1 MSEAPRES
9 AGRAGAVLPGEHPAP
24 ERRVGQDAEPELD
37 ARPGTTSCSMLRLS
51 SEYSIC
57 VETSGAR
64 PGHGAL
70 PGRALRGAPAGPVR
84 DPDVRRPAGAHRGVE
99 RRERLLDRGRVG
111 PDVDLPEVDVVDAEP
126 AQRQVEAAEQ
136 VAARG
141 VHHPRAAAGADPGL
155 GRDDHVVARDHVV
168 EQPAEQLLRRAA
180 AVRVRGVE
188 QRAAGV
194 DEGGE
199 LLAGLVLVGAGCPRS
214 SVPGRV
220 ARPRGRSDPGTCAAW
235 ATP

>member
-1 MSEAPRES
+1 MRYFPVSTPRPSGEY
-9 AGRAGAVLPGEHPAP
+9 GRMPSPSSMRGGHHLV
-24 ERRVGQDAEPELD
+24 LD
-37 ARPGTTSCSMLRLS
+37 AAVEQRVLHLRRDQGRP
-51 SEYSIC
+51 
-57 VETSGAR
+57 A
-64 PGHGAL
+64 GHGAL

-84 DPDVRRPAGAHRGVE
+84 DADVRRPPGAHRGVE

-111 PDVDLPEVDVVDAEP
+111 PDVHLPEVDVVDAEP
-126 AQRQVEAAEQ
+126 AQGEVEAAEQ

-141 VHHPRAAAGADPGL
+141 VHHPGAAAGAEPGL
-155 GRDDHVVARDHVV
+155 GRDHHVVAGDHVT

-188 QRAAGV
+188 QRAARV

-199 LLAGLVLVGAGCPRS
+199 LLAGLVLVGLRCPRS
-214 SVPGRV
+214 SAPGRV

-235 ATP
+235 AKP